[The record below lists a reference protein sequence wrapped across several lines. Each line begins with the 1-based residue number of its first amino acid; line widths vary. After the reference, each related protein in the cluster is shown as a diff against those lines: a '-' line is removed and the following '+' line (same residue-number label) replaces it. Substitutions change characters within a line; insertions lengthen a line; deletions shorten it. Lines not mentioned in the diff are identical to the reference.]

1 MVSEPTSTGK
11 PDPERTTWIGRA
23 KPPAPPPPPTDPYWP
38 PVEAIPLHYVEPVHH
53 VEYVHGYPASVVR
66 PPRPRRTGRNIL
78 ITMLGVFALC
88 CGGGAVLAIKL
99 SGGLPGTSVIGPAPP
114 GLNTPVKD
122 GKFTFVVSSVTCGKP
137 SVGRSVFTRKA
148 QGTYC
153 LVAVTVQNT
162 GTEAQSFSDGFQKLL
177 GSDGTVYS
185 ADIVAGVIA
194 NENIA
199 GLWTRIVPGNKVS
212 GTIVYDVPM
221 QTQIAKVELHDS
233 GFSKGAVVTL

>member
-122 GKFTFVVSSVTCGKP
+122 GKFT
-137 SVGRSVFTRKA
+137 
-148 QGTYC
+148 
-153 LVAVTVQNT
+153 
-162 GTEAQSFSDGFQKLL
+162 
-177 GSDGTVYS
+177 
-185 ADIVAGVIA
+185 
-194 NENIA
+194 
-199 GLWTRIVPGNKVS
+199 
-212 GTIVYDVPM
+212 
-221 QTQIAKVELHDS
+221 
-233 GFSKGAVVTL
+233 